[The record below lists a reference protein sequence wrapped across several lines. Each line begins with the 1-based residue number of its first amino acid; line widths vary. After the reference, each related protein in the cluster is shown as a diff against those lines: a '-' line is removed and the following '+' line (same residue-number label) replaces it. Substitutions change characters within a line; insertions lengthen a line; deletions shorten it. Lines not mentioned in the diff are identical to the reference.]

1 MSKKVLI
8 VDIGNTAT
16 EFAIFDGG
24 NSQEF
29 LGFFKFP
36 NQLEDAKKTLISCKN
51 RGFSIDDATKLNE
64 EISAELDKE
73 DYIDEEYYLEVSS
86 EGVEKELRN
95 DKDITNAVGLY
106 IFAKFYEKIDH
117 VKEIYGDLESFDG
130 NTLQI
135 KYNVKGRI
143 KHLTVKK
150 EQICKIRLAIKF

>member
-1 MSKKVLI
+1 MKLTKEQIEKRSLDLANRCASKLGYEIISVEYVFENGIKILRV
-8 VDIGNTAT
+8 IGNG
-16 EFAIFDGG
+16 E
-24 NSQEF
+24 N
-29 LGFFKFP
+29 
-36 NQLEDAKKTLISCKN
+36 
-51 RGFSIDDATKLNE
+51 GFSIDDATKLNE
-64 EISAELDKE
+64 EISDELDKE

-95 DKDITNAVGLY
+95 DKDITNAVGSY

-117 VKEIYGDLESFDG
+117 VKEVYGDLESFDG

>member
-1 MSKKVLI
+1 MKLTKEQIEKRSLDLANRCASKLGYEIISVEYVFENGIKILRV
-8 VDIGNTAT
+8 IGNG
-16 EFAIFDGG
+16 E
-24 NSQEF
+24 N
-29 LGFFKFP
+29 
-36 NQLEDAKKTLISCKN
+36 
-51 RGFSIDDATKLNE
+51 GFSIDDAAKLNE

-95 DKDITNAVGLY
+95 DKDITNAVGSY

-117 VKEIYGDLESFDG
+117 VKEVYGDLESFDG

>member
-1 MSKKVLI
+1 MKLTKEQIEKRSLDLANRCASKLGYEIISVEYVFENGIKILRV
-8 VDIGNTAT
+8 IGNG
-16 EFAIFDGG
+16 E
-24 NSQEF
+24 N
-29 LGFFKFP
+29 
-36 NQLEDAKKTLISCKN
+36 
-51 RGFSIDDATKLNE
+51 GFSIDDATKLNE

-95 DKDITNAVGLY
+95 DKDITNAVGSY

-117 VKEIYGDLESFDG
+117 VKEVYGDLESFDG

>member
-1 MSKKVLI
+1 MKLTKEQIEKRSLDLANRCASKLGYEIISVEYVFENGIKILRV
-8 VDIGNTAT
+8 IGNG
-16 EFAIFDGG
+16 E
-24 NSQEF
+24 N
-29 LGFFKFP
+29 
-36 NQLEDAKKTLISCKN
+36 
-51 RGFSIDDATKLNE
+51 GFSIDDATKLNE